1 LRRRRIVLLT
11 VAAALVAATP
21 AAAQL
26 VPVKRT
32 FGDLTLP
39 RLRAGTIHVPRGHA
53 SGRVRV
59 IVTLKLPPLAA
70 AYTRAPAAF
79 GSARRLDVAAASSRA
94 YLARVAAAQ
103 RVAAARLHRAIPEAS
118 VGRRFRIV
126 LDGLTVTLPVRRLP
140 KLVQLPFV
148 RRVYPSLRFT
158 LTLDRSP
165 SLIGADVLHA
175 ATGARGQGMK
185 IGVVD
190 DGVDQTNP
198 FFNPAGYSYP
208 AGFPKGNTAFTT
220 PKVIAAKS
228 FPGPGAGTRG
238 ALPLDRRESFHGTHV
253 AGIAAGDEGTNAPAG
268 RDHPPVAGLSGVAP
282 HAWIGNYRVFTVPT
296 PIGNVANTP
305 EIVAAFEAAV
315 ADGMN
320 VINFS
325 GGGPETDPS
334 TDALIEAVK
343 NTAAAGVVPVIAA
356 GNDRDDFG
364 LGSVGSP
371 GTAPAAVTVAAVTNS
386 HIFAPVL
393 SVTSPGAPATVQQ
406 IPIEK
411 ASTPGAWAVNDQTL
425 VDVGS
430 IVGVNGQPVDRH
442 LCGPPENPNGPVQPL
457 PAHSLDGAIALVSRG
472 ICTFASK
479 ALRAQAAGAIG
490 MVLVDNRPGNPNFI
504 PIALSIPAGMI
515 SDLDGADLRAYLAG
529 TGGRASVRI
538 GNDPVDVENNRGD
551 VMTSFSSAGPTD
563 FRHLLKPDVSAPG
576 GQILS
581 STLPEFA
588 GSPFAVFDGT
598 SMATPHVAG
607 SAALLLEL
615 HPGWSAQQV
624 KSALVSTAGP
634 AYDDTAETHEAP
646 VLLEGGGLVN
656 LPRAADPGLFTD
668 PTSLS
673 FGDLNVSGGA
683 QSQGMLVR
691 LTDAGDGAGT
701 WTVSVAPQSSSAGAA
716 LDVPGVVTIAAGGET
731 DVTITASASASA
743 EKGDD
748 YGFVVLRNGTKT
760 LRIPYLFLVTKPG
773 LAAATPVPLKTLQ
786 TGDTRSGASHADFYR
801 FPDAPFGP
809 APNYLA
815 APTENED
822 GAEQV
827 YVTHLD
833 RAVTNLGVSVLQQS
847 ANSEID
853 PFLLGS
859 LDENDVQGYAGTPV
873 NANGLMFDYRV
884 DVEAAGAQFPAPKD
898 YYVAVDSASDLFTGQ
913 PLPGRYQLRSWVND
927 VKPPTVKLLTRRV
940 APGRPTIAARIRDA
954 GSGVDP
960 FSLVI
965 GYKQVLVGAAAYDPV
980 SGIAVFPLPAEAP
993 ALTARTAAT
1002 IQASDYQETKNV
1014 NTSGSEI
1021 MPNTAFKNV
1030 RIAVAARPAVSWLI
1044 PDPAAGCVKGT
1055 ARLVVVASA
1064 SRRIASVR
1072 FFDGKRRIATVRTG
1086 TAGLYGANW
1095 RTARTKRGAHV
1106 LEALVRDA
1114 KGKTASARERVRV
1127 CR

>member
-1 LRRRRIVLLT
+1 MRRRTTFLT
-11 VAAALVAATP
+11 VVAALVAATP

-26 VPVKRT
+26 LPVKRS

-39 RLRAGTIHVPRGHA
+39 RLRAGTIHVPKGHR

-70 AYTRAPAAF
+70 AYSRAPFAF
-79 GSARRLDVAAASSRA
+79 GGARRLDVADASSRA

-103 RVAAARLHRAIPEAS
+103 GAVAARLQAAIPGAKI
-118 VGRRFRIV
+118 GRRFRIV
-126 LDGLTVTLPVRRLP
+126 LDGLTVTLPARRLP
-140 KLVQLPFV
+140 DLVQLGF
-148 RRVYPSLRFT
+148 RRVYPSLSYT

-175 ATGARGQGMK
+175 TTGARGQGVK

-198 FFNPAGYSYP
+198 FFDPSGYSYP
-208 AGFPKGNTAFTT
+208 AGFPKGDASFTS
-220 PKVIAAKS
+220 PKVIVAKS
-228 FPGPGAGTRG
+228 FPGPGSGARG
-238 ALPLDRRESFHGTHV
+238 ALPVDRQASFHGTHV

-268 RDHPPVAGLSGVAP
+268 RDHPPVSGLSGVAP
-282 HAWIGNYRVFTVPT
+282 KAWIGNYRVFTVPT

-325 GGGPETDPS
+325 GGGPETDPA
-334 TDALIEAVK
+334 TDALVETVH
-343 NTAAAGVVPVIAA
+343 NVAAAGVVPVIAA

-371 GTAPAAVTVAAVTNS
+371 GTAPDAVTVAAVTNS

-393 SVTSPGAPATVQQ
+393 SVTSPGAPASLSR

-411 ASTPGAWAVNDQTL
+411 AATPGTWAVSDQTL

-430 IVGVNGQPVDRH
+430 IVGVNGVPVERH

-472 ICTFASK
+472 ICTFVSK
-479 ALRAQAAGAIG
+479 AERAQAAGAIG
-490 MVLVDNRPGNPNFI
+490 MILVDNRPGNPNPI
-504 PIALSIPAGMI
+504 PIELPIPAGMI
-515 SDLDGADLRAYLAG
+515 SDLDGANLRAYLAG
-529 TGGRASVRI
+529 TGGRAAVRI
-538 GNDPVDVENNRGD
+538 GNDPLDVENGRGD

-607 SAALLLEL
+607 AAALLRQL
-615 HPGWSAQQV
+615 HPSWSAQQV

-646 VLLEGGGLVN
+646 ALLEGGGLVN
-656 LPRAADPGLFTD
+656 LPRAAEPGLFTD

-673 FGDLNVSGGA
+673 FADLNVSGGA
-683 QSQGMLVR
+683 QSRGMFVR

-701 WTVSVAPQSSSAGAA
+701 WTVSVAPQASSAGAA
-716 LDVPGVVTIAAGGET
+716 LDVPGVVTIAPGGQI

-748 YGFVVLRNGTKT
+748 YGFVVFRNGTKT
-760 LRIPYLFLVTKPG
+760 RRIPYLFLVTKPG
-773 LAAATPVPLKTLQ
+773 LASVTPKPLKPLQ
-786 TGDTRSGASHADFYR
+786 TGDTRSGESHADVYR

-809 APNYLA
+809 APNYLVG
-815 APTENED
+815 PTESED

-827 YVTHLD
+827 YVTHVD
-833 RAVTNLGVSVLQQS
+833 RQVANVGVSVLLQS
-847 ANSEID
+847 ARSEID
-853 PFLLGS
+853 PFFLGA
-859 LDENDVQGYAGTPV
+859 LDENTVQGYAGTPV
-873 NANGLMFDYRV
+873 NANGLMFDYRA
-884 DVEAAGAQFPAPKD
+884 DVEAAGAQFPTAKD
-898 YYVAVDSASDLFTGQ
+898 YYVSVDSARDLFTGER
-913 PLPGRYQLRSWVND
+913 LAGTYTLRSWVND
-927 VKPPTVKLLTRRV
+927 VRPPTVKLLTTRV
-940 APGRPTIAARIRDA
+940 APGRPTLAARVRDA

-965 GYKQVLVGAAAYDPV
+965 GYKQVLVGAALYDPV
-980 SGIAVFPLPAEAP
+980 SGIALFPLPAAAP
-993 ALTARTAAT
+993 SLVGRTAAT

-1014 NTSGSEI
+1014 NTFGENP

-1030 RIAVAARPAVSWLI
+1030 RIAVASRPAVTWLV

-1064 SRRIASVR
+1064 PRRIASVR
-1072 FFDGKRRIATVRTG
+1072 FFDGKRRIATVRNG
-1086 TAGLYGANW
+1086 TAGLYAANW
-1095 RTARTKRGAHV
+1095 RTARAKRGAHV
-1106 LEALVRDA
+1106 LRALVRDA
-1114 KGKTASARERVRV
+1114 KGKSATARERVRV